1 MDERALIASFSLN
14 VDARHAER
22 VMGMIDAL
30 LKQSRTALC
39 DLDAIA
45 VSIGPGSF
53 TGLRVGLAT
62 AKGLAIGAAL
72 PLVLVSALEVMAT
85 AFPYALPLIA
95 PFIDARRGEV
105 YTALFCYEGGVFRRL
120 SPDTTARPEDVLD
133 AILSSNV
140 DPVRRVL
147 FTGDGAEKY
156 KDLIVEKMG
165 RTACFAPKAMLFP
178 SPLHLA
184 ERGLERFFKGEVTP
198 PECANPVYLR
208 ASTPELKR
216 TETAE
221 K

>member
-1 MDERALIASFSLN
+1 MDEHALIASFSLN

-45 VSIGPGSF
+45 VSVGPGSF

-62 AKGLAIGAAL
+62 AKGLAVGAGL
-72 PLVLVSALEVMAT
+72 PLVLVSALEIMAA
-85 AFPYALPLIA
+85 AFPYSLPLIA
-95 PFIDARRGEV
+95 PFIDARQGEV
-105 YTALFCYEGGVFRRL
+105 YTALFCYEEGVLRRL
-120 SPDTTARPEDVLD
+120 SPDIAARPEEGLNT
-133 AILSSNV
+133 ILSSNV
-140 DPVRRVL
+140 KKARTVL

-165 RTACFAPKAMLFP
+165 DNACFAPKAMLFP
-178 SPLHLA
+178 APLHLA
-184 ERGLERFFKGEVTP
+184 ERGLERFLKGEVTP
-198 PECANPVYLR
+198 PERANPVYLR
-208 ASTPELKR
+208 AATPELKR
-216 TETAE
+216 AGTAE